1 MKYVVM
7 RCLKMDINK
16 ALSNIDFFKVTKVI
30 IAPSAPKFSEVWM
43 SRINEIF
50 GEKTIFIALNGDYDV
65 DTIDRMN
72 YISLSKKS
80 FLPNRLN
87 IFIHSTIR
95 HNLKL
100 IIDKLPKNTIVLC
113 HYLTTAVFRH
123 ITKK

>member
-1 MKYVVM
+1 
-7 RCLKMDINK
+7 
-16 ALSNIDFFKVTKVI
+16 
-30 IAPSAPKFSEVWM
+30 M

-72 YISLSKKS
+72 YISFKKS

-87 IFIHSTIR
+87 IFIHSTRIR

-113 HYLTTAVFRH
+113 HYLTTAAFLD
-123 ITKK
+123 I